1 MVNFNRNF
9 LEEQVAEEEQDPK
22 ERLVSLVSTSLTS
35 TKRTMDELRNQ
46 IESTR
51 SSVDKERQRYSTIA
65 TEVRNIKENLDTV
78 PREDIRDKYE
88 EALEVRFRMATM
100 QGQLERTEAVYTKLE
115 EYQGL
120 LSEVMNAIQGYDD
133 FMLADG
139 EEVKGPSRNVD
150 VIGIIRAQEEERQR
164 LARQM
169 HDGPA
174 QSLTN
179 YILQAEIVQRLFDR
193 NPDRAAEELENLKG
207 NASRTFQKV
216 RDFIFDLRPMMLT
229 DLGVAPTVRRY
240 VETFADKNDIEC
252 KLDIKNEERRM
263 ENYLEVMIF
272 RGVQDLMGLARD
284 YASPGTIEIQLDMMQ
299 TDNIRITVED
309 DGDGFDSSLL
319 DGDTENFKDPRL
331 QAMAMLR
338 ARFEL
343 LGGIVDARSNENEG
357 SIIRID
363 LPTGE

>member
-1 MVNFNRNF
+1 MVNYRNF
-9 LEEQVAEEEQDPK
+9 LDDQEQQEELDPK
-22 ERLVSLVSTSLTS
+22 ERLISLVSTSLTS
-35 TKRTMDELRNQ
+35 NKRTMDELRNQ

-100 QGQLERTEAVYTKLE
+100 QGQLERTEAVYGKLE

-120 LSEVMNAIQGYDD
+120 LSEVMGAVQGYDD

-139 EEVKGPSRNVD
+139 EEVKSSSRNVD
-150 VIGIIRAQEEERQR
+150 VVRIIQAQEEEKQR

-179 YILQAEIVQRLFDR
+179 YILQAEIVQRFFDR
-193 NPDRAAEELENLKG
+193 DPDRAAEELENLKS

-240 VETFADKNDIEC
+240 IEMFEGKTDIDC
-252 KLDIKNEERRM
+252 KLDIKNEERRL
-263 ENYLEVMIF
+263 EHYLEVAVF
-272 RGVQDLMGLARD
+272 RAVQDLMGLARD
-284 YASPGTIEIQLDMMQ
+284 YGNPGSIEIQMDMMQ

-309 DGDGFDSSLL
+309 DGDGFDASQL
-319 DGDTENFKDPRL
+319 DTDAETFKDPRL
-331 QAMAMLR
+331 QTLAMLR
-338 ARFEL
+338 ARLEL
-343 LGGIVDARSNENEG
+343 LGGLVDARSNENEG